1 MSHRYDNT
9 NVPGPDAQAKEEHT
23 QPFHSEVYTRPSQ
36 EHVIGIDLPFLKFG
50 IDPREGTFKAGVD
63 LGLGYAEGKIGA
75 QFGGKAGVDLGPLA
89 RAHVAGQAGVGPE
102 GFNVDGATRTRVLV
116 GEANTRLHAG
126 LGEKT
131 GVGYGVDT
139 AVGPV
144 GARHEAHAFLTP
156 DGLGAGAG
164 ARAGIDGVA
173 GARLHGRLAVND
185 YDSEVRAGGGVR
197 FGKAALGAGAGIMTD
212 GNATIRPDVYID
224 GAAGPNRGRLD
235 LNPPICAYYNPN
247 NALYYGEGRAPQAV
261 ARAYSDAVQRAELPP
276 PQPQV
281 TEVRPHQSVPYEAA
295 TPENIA
301 RYDKYAHQHIRNES
315 AHLVQPGESFADI
328 ISQLRPDATREGLS
342 SEAGHLAHIN
352 HYRSAVSQPK
362 EGTKIATLSKD
373 EVDWEAKKMV
383 AKHFGWPAPQS

>member
-1 MSHRYDNT
+1 M
-9 NVPGPDAQAKEEHT
+9 
-23 QPFHSEVYTRPSQ
+23 
-36 EHVIGIDLPFLKFG
+36 
-50 IDPREGTFKAGVD
+50 
-63 LGLGYAEGKIGA
+63 
-75 QFGGKAGVDLGPLA
+75 GVDLGPLA

-102 GFNVDGATRTRVLV
+102 GFNVDGATRARVLV

-139 AVGPV
+139 AVGPI
-144 GARHEAHAFLTP
+144 GARHGAHAFLTP
-156 DGLGAGAG
+156 EGLDAGAG

-173 GARLHGRLAVND
+173 GARVHGRLAVNG

-197 FGKAALGAGAGIMTD
+197 LGNAALGAGAGIMTD
-212 GNATIRPDVYID
+212 GNSTVRPDVYID

-235 LNPPICAYYNPN
+235 LNPPSGPYYNPN
-247 NALYYGEGRAPQAV
+247 NAIYYGEGRAPQAV
-261 ARAYSDAVQRAELPP
+261 ARAYPDAVQRAELAPP
-276 PQPQV
+276 AQLTDVRHHQP
-281 TEVRPHQSVPYEAA
+281 VPYEAA

-315 AHLVQPGESFADI
+315 AHIVQPGESFADI
-328 ISQLRPDATREGLS
+328 MSQLRPDATREGLS
-342 SEAGHLAHIN
+342 SEAGYLAHIN
-352 HYRSAVSQPK
+352 HYRSADSHPK

-383 AKHFGWPAPQS
+383 AKHFGWAPPQS